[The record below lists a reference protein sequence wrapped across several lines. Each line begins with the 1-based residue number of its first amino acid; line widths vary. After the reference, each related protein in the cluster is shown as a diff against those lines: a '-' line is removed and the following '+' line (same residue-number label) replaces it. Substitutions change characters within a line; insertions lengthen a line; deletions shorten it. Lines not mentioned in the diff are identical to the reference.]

1 MVCSKC
7 GYVMGPFDKAC
18 PRCIPLAEAAPSP
31 PTVQPIQTVNLISCP
46 ACQQMVS
53 SQAIACPKCGQPI
66 SKNPIQ
72 IADPNQEAR
81 TELMGNGSG
90 TGTTAVLPEELRGF
104 NWGAFSLGGIWAINH
119 NAWMGLL
126 AFVPYLGYIMA
137 IILGIRGNEWAWQ
150 NRHWESVE
158 QFKQVQSAWEKP
170 GIIYLWVATPL
181 AMLFGIFCLAPYVSG
196 GGALLFG
203 VFLLALV
210 IVIIRKV
217 ISNTRRNEAKRIK

>member
-18 PRCIPLAEAAPSP
+18 PRCIPLAEAAPSL

-90 TGTTAVLPEELRGF
+90 TGITAVLPEELRGF

-150 NRHWESVE
+150 NRHWEKRGTVQASSIRLGEGRYHLLVGRYTTRYAIWYCLSCSV
-158 QFKQVQSAWEKP
+158 
-170 GIIYLWVATPL
+170 
-181 AMLFGIFCLAPYVSG
+181 C
-196 GGALLFG
+196 
-203 VFLLALV
+203 
-210 IVIIRKV
+210 
-217 ISNTRRNEAKRIK
+217 